1 MCFDAFIQTHFSQ
14 YYIYKLYM
22 LPNPGTGDILF
33 QLMAKD
39 KQLKRRATR
48 PNTTPSPTRN
58 MDSSSLIGQTMKV
71 QQWLNEKTLKTLQ
84 VSKFIQ

>member
-1 MCFDAFIQTHFSQ
+1 MCFDAFIQTNFSQ
-14 YYIYKLYM
+14 HILISYIL
-22 LPNPGTGDILF
+22 LPNPETGDILF

>member
-1 MCFDAFIQTHFSQ
+1 
-14 YYIYKLYM
+14 M
-22 LPNPGTGDILF
+22 LPNPETGDILF

>member
-1 MCFDAFIQTHFSQ
+1 
-14 YYIYKLYM
+14 M
-22 LPNPGTGDILF
+22 LPNPETGDILF

-84 VSKFIQ
+84 VSKFIQYLTL